1 MLFNETV
8 LSLKLRYLDSTPL
21 ELVQHVAETLAGTGA
36 RIVEVPRQWTP
47 GGGSQNFM
55 VFSGAERVFLKA
67 KHKSLLV
74 ESALESEP
82 AFSAIPALQNE
93 HAFLCALSAS
103 PHVPGVMG
111 FVEQGDYMFLAT
123 EALQPFDV
131 INTFDPMQIV
141 KAYQHLVAFV
151 RELYDRGI
159 VHTDIHEKNICFRG
173 TVPVLIDFEE
183 ARLLRQ
189 NVSFDAS
196 LDVVGQNGVD
206 NVGEFPALERD
217 SVKGLT
223 CLIRLKEVFKR
234 ILRPKL
240 PEYLARC
247 NFDCSSA
254 FNLDVEQQPDERIYQ
269 SVNMPGLAIEGQRP
283 MHDPRLDYVRM
294 AFEYAHALL
303 GRGLDI
309 VDLGANMGMV
319 AFFCGAAAQ
328 VRSVVGLEADPRYVE
343 AAKVLAFYN
352 DSPQSVIFEE
362 YMTGNRP
369 YSWNTDVLLMLSV
382 YHHVANKDAFLQELA
397 AKKITCII
405 GEFAVQERYYPQRGS
420 VEAEIAHIKKTLG
433 FKYVECLAVSQD
445 YQRPLVVF
453 HNGPQSM
460 RRTTVSVGS
469 PRETK
474 NEWESSLQTRSDKAL
489 AWVHANSGPSAGV
502 NVSNQQK
509 VLYPEVTGY
518 FVPTLL
524 QWGQAKLARQ
534 YARWLMAVQQ
544 PDGSFSGPGISAPFA
559 FDIGQVIR
567 GLAAITPIMPE
578 ASTALDRACQWI
590 VRTASAEGR
599 LCLPADMGAWSL
611 GPRGHINEAI
621 HLYVLPGLLQASE
634 VLNTPVYTQFAQHS
648 LNYYIR
654 HCNLTN
660 FIAPNM
666 LLHFYCYIQEAL
678 FDMGAHDICR
688 SGMRDLAERQTDAGL
703 LPAYADVAWVCTPGL
718 IQAGLVWCKLHD
730 MERAGLTLQF
740 ASSLQNASGGF
751 PGSVGTGA
759 EYFPDEEPSWAVKFW
774 LDAVALYASGR
785 ASSDQRAASSPEA
798 VFSAK
803 PARPVLNE
811 NDIPVIHLESVTIAE
826 LERSCRQAVECYAAS
841 ADPAALAEIV
851 ASIPVLLDWGR
862 RDLALLLAAV
872 AAKAVQSPVQATKP
886 WEADNGL
893 FLLSGLIRA
902 FRQPE
907 VLGAYGDTLLK
918 AFCLNVFR
926 RQRQTAE
933 SAPGLFFC
941 FNELKAAGI
950 ALHDQSWQDCA
961 KHWAGKQ
968 EFLSDQEVTPELVW
982 DLVSAGQLLD
992 QSVSLLMLGQVAAC
1006 LDRVPC
1012 SERKEQHE
1020 YALLA
1025 LAIAWGAWTLGD
1037 DDLATAT
1044 YRKGASL
1051 LAVGAAAN
1059 DLQGDA
1065 QIGRAFLKAL
1075 RAMQACRF
1083 ALYFPQ
1089 FLDDIDSDDGRLLFV
1104 QRNLPEKND
1113 SRVLDMGTGKGR
1125 YLRRL
1130 HYARAAGSLTG
1141 QDVHPAFA
1149 GFMPRGVGVG
1159 VGTVLRSGWKDGT
1172 FDSVLLCEVLEHCI
1186 DLPAAVGELRR
1197 ILADEGT
1204 LIIVDKNVQRLDAW
1218 PGGIPPW
1225 EQWFDCADL
1234 AALLRD
1240 SGFIIKDV
1248 VADVPYE
1255 GRRDG
1260 LFFGIAAQKT

>member
-21 ELVQHVAETLAGTGA
+21 EFVQHVAETLAGAGA

-55 VFSGAERVFLKA
+55 VFSDAERFFLKA

-93 HAFLCALSAS
+93 HSFLRALSAS
-103 PHVPGVMG
+103 PHVPAVRG

-131 INTFDPMQIV
+131 IRTFSPMQIV
-141 KAYQHLVAFV
+141 EAYQQLAAFV

-173 TVPVLIDFEE
+173 RVPVLIDFEE

-189 NVSFDAS
+189 DVPFEAS

-206 NVGEFPALERD
+206 NVGEFPALESD
-217 SVKGLT
+217 SIRGLT
-223 CLIRLKEVFKR
+223 CLKRLKEVFKR
-234 ILRPKL
+234 ILRPLL
-240 PEYLARC
+240 PDFLSQC
-247 NFDCSSA
+247 NFDCNSA
-254 FNLDVEQQPDERIYQ
+254 FNLDTEQQPDERIYQ
-269 SVNMPGLAIEGQRP
+269 SVSMPDLTIVGQRP
-283 MHDPRLDYVRM
+283 VHDQRLDYVRM
-294 AFEYAHALL
+294 AFEYAHDLL
-303 GRGLDI
+303 GRRLDI

-319 AFFCGAAAQ
+319 AFFCGAAPQ

-352 DSPQSVIFEE
+352 DSPQSVVFEE

-369 YSWNTDVLLMLSV
+369 YTWNTDVLLMLSV
-382 YHHVANKDAFLQELA
+382 YHHVADKDAFLQELA

-453 HNGPQSM
+453 HNGPQSI
-460 RRTTVSVGS
+460 RKTKASAGS
-469 PRETK
+469 PRSAEVG
-474 NEWESSLQTRSDKAL
+474 WEASLQTRADKAL
-489 AWVHANSGPSAGV
+489 EWVHANSGTSAGV
-502 NVSNQQK
+502 YVSNQQK

-518 FVPTLL
+518 FIPTLL
-524 QWGQAKLARQ
+524 QWGQTRLALQ
-534 YARWLMAVQQ
+534 YAHWLMAAQQ
-544 PDGSFSGPGISAPFA
+544 PDGSFSGPGIPAPFA
-559 FDIGQVIR
+559 FDIGQAIR
-567 GLAAITPIMPE
+567 GLAAITPILPE
-578 ASTALDRACQWI
+578 ASAALDKACQWI
-590 VRTASAEGR
+590 VRTASTEGR

-611 GPRGHINEAI
+611 GARGHINEAI
-621 HLYVLPGLLQASE
+621 HLYVLPGMLQASE
-634 VLNTPVYTQFAQHS
+634 ALNTPVYAQFARHS
-648 LNYYIR
+648 LSYYIR

-660 FIAPNM
+660 FLAPNM

-703 LPAYADVAWVCTPGL
+703 LPAYADVSWVCTPGL
-718 IQAGLVWCKLHD
+718 IQAGLVWCKLQD
-730 MERAGLTLQF
+730 MERASLTLQF
-740 ASSLQNASGGF
+740 ASSLQNTSGGF
-751 PGSVGTGA
+751 PGSVGAGA

-774 LDAVALYASGR
+774 LDAVAQYASGR
-785 ASSDQRAASSPEA
+785 ASSGQRAASGPEE
-798 VFSAK
+798 VSSF
-803 PARPVLNE
+803 RPVLKE
-811 NDIPVIHLESVTIAE
+811 NDIPVIQLESAAITE
-826 LERSCRQAVECYAAS
+826 LERSCRQAVERY
-841 ADPAALAEIV
+841 AALADPDALGEIA

-872 AAKAVQSPVQATKP
+872 AAKAVQAPAHAVKP

-893 FLLSGLIRA
+893 FLLGRLIRA

-907 VLGAYGDTLLK
+907 VIGVYGDTLLK
-918 AFCLNVFR
+918 SFCLNVFR
-926 RQRQTAE
+926 RQRQSAE
-933 SAPGLFFC
+933 TAPGLFFC

-950 ALHDQSWQDCA
+950 ALHDQSWLDCA
-961 KHWAGKQ
+961 THWAGKQ
-968 EFLSDQEVTPELVW
+968 ETLSDQEVTPELVW

-992 QSVSLLMLGQVAAC
+992 QSACLPMLEQVAAC

-1012 SERKEQHE
+1012 GEPQEMRD

-1025 LAIAWGAWTLGD
+1025 LALAWGAWTLGD
-1037 DDLATAT
+1037 DALATTT

-1051 LAVGAAAN
+1051 LAGSAAAKG
-1059 DLQGDA
+1059 LQGDA
-1065 QIGRAFLKAL
+1065 LLGREFLEAL

-1083 ALYFPQ
+1083 AMYFPQ
-1089 FLDDIDSDDGRLLFV
+1089 FLDDIDSDDGRLQFV
-1104 QRNLPEKND
+1104 QRNLPEKAD

-1186 DLPAAVGELRR
+1186 DLPAAVNELRR
-1197 ILADEGT
+1197 ILADGGT
-1204 LIIVDKNVQRLDAW
+1204 LIIVDKNIQRLASW
-1218 PGGIPPW
+1218 QGGIPPW
-1225 EQWFDCADL
+1225 EQWFDCGEL

-1240 SGFIIKDV
+1240 RGFVITDV
-1248 VADVPYE
+1248 AADVPYE

-1260 LFFGIAAQKT
+1260 LFFGIAAQKA